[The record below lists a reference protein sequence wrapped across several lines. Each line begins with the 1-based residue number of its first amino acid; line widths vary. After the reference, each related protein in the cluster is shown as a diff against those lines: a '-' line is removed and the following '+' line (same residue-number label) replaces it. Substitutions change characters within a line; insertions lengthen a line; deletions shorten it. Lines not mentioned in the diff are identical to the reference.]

1 MKKIHRVLAMLMAAI
16 MALSLITTA
25 FAEPTI
31 DTSKKASLSIYKYDI
46 TKAGTEGAW
55 DAESYVS
62 TGLHDDAVVDKLAK
76 YAIQGVEFTYLR
88 VANIAMSNEVVD
100 GQRQVGVL
108 YGSDSS
114 ERSNAVL
121 SAIGLTA
128 ADAHKTEGG
137 INYFTSDMLNNKLSA
152 ALAANATI
160 VKNALEVAVKN
171 GGVAMAETDAT
182 GHTSADQLEQ
192 GLYLVVETRVPENVT
207 STCNPFFVSLPMTTT
222 DGAAWNYD
230 VTVYPKNQT
239 GNPTLDKTVREAK
252 NSTGKNTGSLTDIT
266 DGYAHTATASVG
278 DTVDYQII
286 STLSTITSKASS
298 LSEYTY
304 VDTLSKGIRYNK
316 NDVVIEFFKDA
327 GCADKITTWDENSGK
342 FAVAYD
348 DAANTKTIR
357 MTESGLAEINE
368 AAIVYTD
375 SVKRGYSDCTMRITY
390 AATLTADAQMGD
402 TDNPNEVVLTWKRTN
417 TTYFDTLKDCCHVY
431 TYGIDVLKQF
441 SDNGGNVRNVKFRL
455 HNDIDD
461 CYIIAEQKD
470 GVYYAKGFAAKKADA
485 TTFVPNSS
493 GHIVVKGLEDDTYSL
508 TETAT
513 DKGYV
518 LLKDAVKIVIK
529 TAENGQ
535 CEKCGTKLLTASAT
549 VNGKDVTM
557 SDGNAIVPLTVVN
570 NPGFDLPKTGG
581 YGTWMFTIGGVALL
595 GAAAFIVIRSRK
607 QHKNEQ

>member
-31 DTSKKASLSIYKYDI
+31 DPGKKASLSIYKYDI
-46 TKAGTEGAW
+46 TKAGNDGAW
-55 DAESYVS
+55 AAESYVS
-62 TGLHDDAVVDKLAK
+62 TGLHDDAVIDKLSK

-88 VANIAMSNEVVD
+88 VADIAMNNELVD

-108 YGSDSS
+108 YGFDNSDRSS
-114 ERSNAVL
+114 AVL

-128 ADAHKTEGG
+128 TDAHKTDNGV
-137 INYFTSDMLNNKLSA
+137 NYFTSDMLNNKLTA
-152 ALAANATI
+152 ALTANATT
-160 VKNALEVAVKN
+160 VKNALETAVKN
-171 GGVAMAETDAT
+171 GGVAMSETDVT
-182 GHTSADQLEQ
+182 GHTSASDMEQ

-207 STCNPFFVSLPMTTT
+207 STCNPFFVSLPMTTI

-230 VTVYPKNQT
+230 VSVYPKNQT
-239 GNPTLDKTVREAK
+239 GNPNLEKTVRENK
-252 NSTGKNTGSLTDIT
+252 NSTGKHNGSLTDIK
-266 DGYAHTATASVG
+266 DSYAHTATASAG
-278 DTVDYQII
+278 DVVDYQII
-286 STLSTITSKASS
+286 STLPTITSKASS

-304 VDTLSKGIRYNK
+304 ADTLSKGIKYNK
-316 NDVVIEFFKDA
+316 NDVVIEFFRDA
-327 GCADKITTWDENSGK
+327 GCNDKIATWAENSGK

-348 DAANTKTIR
+348 DAANTMTIR
-357 MTESGLAEINE
+357 MTDTGLAEINE
-368 AAIVYTD
+368 ATTVYTD

-390 AATLTADAQMGD
+390 AATLTADAKMGD

-441 SDNGGNVRNVKFRL
+441 SDNGGNLRNVKFRL
-455 HNDIDD
+455 HNDTDD
-461 CYIIAEQKD
+461 VFVIADLKD

-485 TTFVPNSS
+485 TTFVPNVQ
-493 GHIVVKGLEDDTYSL
+493 GHVVVKGLEDDTYSL

-513 DKGYV
+513 DKGYI
-518 LLKDAVKIVIK
+518 LLKEAVKIVIITK
-529 TAENGQ
+529 ENGACEQ
-535 CEKCGTKLLTASAT
+535 CGAKLLTAAGT
-549 VNGKDVTM
+549 VNGKAGSMT
-557 SDGNAIVPLTVVN
+557 DGNAIVPLTVVN

-607 QHKNEQ
+607 HKNER

>member
-1 MKKIHRVLAMLMAAI
+1 MKKIHRVLALLLAALMVI
-16 MALSLITTA
+16 GLMTTA

-31 DTSKKASLSIYKYDI
+31 DPAKKASLSIYKYDI
-46 TKAGTEGAW
+46 TTANSDGAW

-62 TGLHDDAVVDKLAK
+62 TGLHDDAVIDKLSK

-88 VANIAMSNEVVD
+88 VADIAMNNELLD
-100 GQRQVGVL
+100 GQRHVGVL
-108 YGSDSS
+108 YGFDNSDRSS
-114 ERSNAVL
+114 AVL

-128 ADAHKTEGG
+128 ADAHKTAGG
-137 INYFTSDMLNNKLSA
+137 INYFTSDMLNNKLAA
-152 ALAANATI
+152 ALTANATN
-160 VKNALEVAVKN
+160 VKNELEAAVKN
-171 GGVAMAETDAT
+171 GGVAMSETDAA
-182 GHTSADQLEQ
+182 GHTSASNMEQ

-207 STCNPFFVSLPMTTT
+207 STCNPFFVSLPMTTI

-252 NSTGKNTGSLTDIT
+252 NSTGKNTGSLTDIK
-266 DGYAHTATASVG
+266 DGYGHTATASVG
-278 DTVDYQII
+278 DVVDYQII
-286 STLSTITSKASS
+286 STLPTITSKASA

-327 GCADKITTWDENSGK
+327 GCTDKIATWAVNSGK
-342 FAVAYD
+342 FTVGYD
-348 DAANTKTIR
+348 DTANTMTIR
-357 MTESGLAEINE
+357 MTDTGLAEINE
-368 AAIVYTD
+368 AATVYTD

-390 AATLTADAQMGD
+390 AATLTSDAKMGD

-455 HNDIDD
+455 HNDTDD
-461 CYIIAEQKD
+461 CYIIADLKD
-470 GVYYAKGFAAKKADA
+470 GVYYAKGFATKKADA
-485 TTFVPNSS
+485 TTFIPNAQ

-508 TETAT
+508 TEITT

-518 LLKDAVKIVIK
+518 LLKDAIKIVIK

-535 CEKCGTKLLTASAT
+535 CEKCGAKLLTASAT

-570 NPGFDLPKTGG
+570 SPGFDLPKTGG

-595 GAAAFIVIRSRK
+595 GAAAFIVVKSRK
-607 QHKNEQ
+607 RNQ